1 MLKTSLAQ
9 PELPVR
15 VEAPFQGHAAWGHL
29 PAVDRW
35 WALFAGVCGVVALL
49 MLVWP
54 DPFWRM
60 GRFLADGLWV
70 TITIS
75 VISFTLIILAGLL
88 GGLGRVSPARPIRTA
103 TALYVEIVRGVPLL
117 VQLLF
122 IYYAF
127 PQVLDRV
134 GLLIQRLIPAWSA
147 FGQALI
153 EAQLSA
159 FWSAV
164 AGLTICY
171 GAYMTEIFRAG
182 LQGVP
187 YGQMEAA
194 RALGMT
200 RGQAMHTIILPQAIR
215 LILPAIGNEFI
226 TLLKDSSL
234 VSVVA
239 VADMTRRGRE
249 FISTAFVPL
258 EGWTL
263 VALLYL
269 VLTLSVSRGVAALER
284 RTQESGPTRLV
295 GG

>member
-1 MLKTSLAQ
+1 MLKTTLAQ
-9 PELPVR
+9 SELPVR
-15 VEAPFQGHAAWGHL
+15 AETPFQGHAAWGRL

-35 WALFAGVCGVVALL
+35 WALFAGVCGLVALL
-49 MLVWP
+49 TFVWP

-60 GRFLADGLWV
+60 ARFLGDGLWV
-70 TITIS
+70 TISIS
-75 VISFTLIILAGLL
+75 AISFTLIILVGLL
-88 GGLGRVSPARPIRTA
+88 GGLGRVSPAPFVRTA
-103 TALYVEIVRGVPLL
+103 TALYVEIVRGIPLL

-134 GLLIQRLIPAWSA
+134 GGLLLRLAPTWNGL
-147 FGQALI
+147 GQSLI
-153 EAQLSA
+153 DVQLSA

-164 AGLTICY
+164 GGLTLCY

-182 LQGVP
+182 IQAVP

-194 RALGMT
+194 RALGLT
-200 RGQAMHTIILPQAIR
+200 RGQAMRTIILPQAVQM
-215 LILPAIGNEFI
+215 ILPAIGNEFI

-234 VSVVA
+234 VSIVA
-239 VADMTRRGRE
+239 VADLTRRGRE

-284 RTQESGPTRLV
+284 RTAESGQTRLI

>member
-1 MLKTSLAQ
+1 MI
-9 PELPVR
+9 
-15 VEAPFQGHAAWGHL
+15 GIG
-29 PAVDRW
+29 PASE
-35 WALFAGVCGVVALL
+35 F
-49 MLVWP
+49 
-54 DPFWRM
+54 F
-60 GRFLADGLWV
+60 
-70 TITIS
+70 T
-75 VISFTLIILAGLL
+75 VIGIDCQFT
-88 GGLGRVSPARPIRTA
+88 
-103 TALYVEIVRGVPLL
+103 
-117 VQLLF
+117 
-122 IYYAF
+122 
-127 PQVLDRV
+127 
-134 GLLIQRLIPAWSA
+134 WSA

-200 RGQAMHTIILPQAIR
+200 RGQAMRTIILPQAIR

-284 RTQESGPTRLV
+284 RTQESGPTRLI

>member
-15 VEAPFQGHAAWGHL
+15 VEAPLQGHAAWGRL

-49 MLVWP
+49 MLLWP

-60 GRFLADGLWV
+60 GRFLVDGLWV

-75 VISFTLIILAGLL
+75 VISFALIILAGLL
-88 GGLGRVSPARPIRTA
+88 GGLGRVSPARPVRTV

-200 RGQAMHTIILPQAIR
+200 RGQAMRTIILPQAIR
-215 LILPAIGNEFI
+215 NVLPPLGNDFI
-226 TLLKDSSL
+226 AMLKDSAL
-234 VSVVA
+234 VSVLGVQDITQLGKVYA
-239 VADMTRRGRE
+239 A
-249 FISTAFVPL
+249 STFRFFETYNVV
-258 EGWTL
+258 GF
-263 VALLYL
+263 LYL
-269 VLTLSVSRGVAALER
+269 VMTIGLALLVRALEQR
-284 RTQESGPTRLV
+284 MGKSQQ
-295 GG
+295 